1 MFFCLKTTYFPFF
14 IVTLPKSRK
23 TASLS
28 ITKIIL
34 PVKENNYWRSLMIC
48 AALITVSVLLIVW
61 AIPRDSRNYFFAEQ
75 GKPWKYADFTA
86 PFDFPVYKS
95 EAAINAEKDSLMKDY
110 EPYYKYDKE
119 TESRMI
125 RKFRTDFADG
135 IPGLGPEYVNMIV
148 KCLHELYQQGIMP
161 SADYSELRA
170 DTAAMIRVVSGK
182 VAGSI
187 PVASVYSTKTA
198 YEQLF
203 REEPLALQ
211 RPILQKCDLND
222 YITNNLYFDR
232 ERSEASKSDILSSI
246 ALASGVVQKG
256 QKVIGRGEI
265 VTDKTYRI
273 IESYMKENERLQQ
286 DSTQNQLVLLGQI
299 MYVAIFMITFTV
311 YIFLFRRDYLEKPRS
326 IAMLYVLT
334 VVFCLLTAIFVRNTF
349 IHVYLLPYAMVPI
362 FIRVFLDSR
371 TAFMAQ
377 ITMVL
382 ICAIMLAHPFE
393 FIVVESVAGLTAICS
408 LREMTQR
415 SQLFKTAIIATA
427 AAMITNL
434 AFDWMRNSSLT
445 QIDYSSYNYLMVNG
459 VTLLFAYP
467 LLYLVEK
474 LFGFT
479 SDITL
484 IELSNSNNDL
494 LRRMSEIAPGTFN
507 HSIQV
512 ANLAGEIANKIG
524 ANATLVRT
532 GALYHDIGKLSNPIY
547 FTENQTGVD
556 PHDMIDDIKSAQIII
571 SHVTEGQKM
580 ADRYNLPKPIRDFIS
595 THHGQGK
602 AKFFYIRY
610 KNEHPNE
617 DVDDLLFTYPGPN
630 PFTREQAILMMAD
643 SVEAASRSL
652 SDYTE
657 QNIRDLVNRIID
669 SQISEGYFRECPI
682 TFRDIQYAKTILIE
696 KLKTVYH
703 TRINYPTEKKEAK
716 KE

>member
-1 MFFCLKTTYFPFF
+1 M
-14 IVTLPKSRK
+14 
-23 TASLS
+23 
-28 ITKIIL
+28 
-34 PVKENNYWRSLMIC
+34 
-48 AALITVSVLLIVW
+48 
-61 AIPRDSRNYFFAEQ
+61 
-75 GKPWKYADFTA
+75 
-86 PFDFPVYKS
+86 
-95 EAAINAEKDSLMKDY
+95 
-110 EPYYKYDKE
+110 
-119 TESRMI
+119 
-125 RKFRTDFADG
+125 
-135 IPGLGPEYVNMIV
+135 
-148 KCLHELYQQGIMP
+148 
-161 SADYSELRA
+161 
-170 DTAAMIRVVSGK
+170 
-182 VAGSI
+182 
-187 PVASVYSTKTA
+187 
-198 YEQLF
+198 
-203 REEPLALQ
+203 
-211 RPILQKCDLND
+211 
-222 YITNNLYFDR
+222 
-232 ERSEASKSDILSSI
+232 
-246 ALASGVVQKG
+246 
-256 QKVIGRGEI
+256 IGRGEI

-371 TAFMAQ
+371 TAFMAH

-669 SQISEGYFRECPI
+669 SQMSEGYFRECPI